1 MMAIGSALARPSDRS
16 FDRSAVRTSAALD
29 SRALSNDSVAEKL
42 SDRQFSSALLLEV
55 AILALEVLQVSNHLV
70 DQICLFLSEDIHR
83 EHFEGEISTTFEN
96 DPNSKEEHLV
106 AFSKTIASGPAQSS
120 MHLCLAEFRGA
131 ESFEAEA

>member
-1 MMAIGSALARPSDRS
+1 MMAIGCALARPSDRS

-29 SRALSNDSVAEKL
+29 SHALSNDSVAEKL

-70 DQICLFLSEDIHR
+70 DQ
-83 EHFEGEISTTFEN
+83 ISTTFEN